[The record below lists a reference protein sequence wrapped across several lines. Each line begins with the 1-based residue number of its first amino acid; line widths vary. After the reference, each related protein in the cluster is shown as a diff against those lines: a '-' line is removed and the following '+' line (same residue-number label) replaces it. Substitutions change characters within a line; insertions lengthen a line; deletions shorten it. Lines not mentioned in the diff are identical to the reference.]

1 MGKNKKTLCSAV
13 ILLLSAILI
22 TAVTGCWMT
31 DEGWWWQSDSED
43 LVWGRIIEMQQG
55 EKHGGGFLGKY
66 LPAGEVEAGY
76 MREAFLQG
84 RYEGEWL
91 PYTHQSGLQGTFYGV
106 VNLVLK
112 TVVSSTTV
120 RWAALRFGNSVLCV
134 AVMLLMAGW
143 IRKKV
148 GLTAAVAGFSCV
160 FLVSYSL
167 MSLPNLYWVTWTLA
181 VPFVVSAAVCEW
193 VGREQKHLLAGAAL
207 IGAATLLRC
216 LCGFEF
222 ISSVMIGAELPIFW
236 EFLCAEKQCR
246 VFWLRMAMLA
256 AAFQMAAFGL
266 SFGLWVIQDFLY
278 LQDWT
283 LVKADVLATIAKRTG
298 AFAEWMPADEA
309 YAVSLQ
315 EPRLEILRWYFSEA
329 VYAKVFSVAGLM
341 LLAVASYIPLPVC
354 ERVFKKKSAK
364 TARMGRWL
372 IFAVAGVAGPA
383 SWFLLASGHSS
394 IHRTINEVMWLFPT
408 LPLLLAAI
416 AGNVAAL
423 TSMLRKDEL

>member
-1 MGKNKKTLCSAV
+1 MGKTKKTVRSAALLILC
-13 ILLLSAILI
+13 AILI

-31 DEGWWWQSDSED
+31 DKGWWWQADSED

-55 EKHGGGFLGKY
+55 EHHGGGFLGKY
-66 LPAGEVEAGY
+66 LPAGEFGY

-84 RYEGEWL
+84 GFEGEWQ

-106 VNLVLK
+106 VNLGLK
-112 TVVSSTTV
+112 TVVSSTMV
-120 RWAALRFGNSVLCV
+120 RWAALRFGNSVLCIT
-134 AVMLLMAGW
+134 AMLLMSGW

-148 GLTAAVAGFSCV
+148 GLAAAVAGFSCV
-160 FLVSYSL
+160 FLMSYSL
-167 MSLPNLYWVTWTLA
+167 RSLPNLYWVTWTLA

-193 VGREQKHLLAGAAL
+193 ISREQKHLFAGAAL

-236 EFLCAEKQCR
+236 EFLCAEKQRR

-341 LLAVASYIPLPVC
+341 LLAAVSYIPLPVC
-354 ERVFKKKSAK
+354 ERIFKKKSAK
-364 TARMGRWL
+364 TAQMGRWL

-423 TSMLRKDEL
+423 TSMLRKDEI